1 MSFSEEKRKA
11 IQLYM
16 LEKIRMDD
24 TLFLK
29 KTAEVFSI
37 SETSVRRYVKMCID
51 KKLIEVSNKNQCGY
65 RLVTYEKKWS
75 VSNDGTLEEDQIFYA
90 EILPELKEISKNAK
104 DIWAYTFAEIMNNAI
119 EHSGAEKISSAA
131 KAMGPSHKS
140 SRFTHPSAEQN
151 LRLYPFFNGQKIFT
165 RL

>member
-16 LEKIRMDD
+16 LEKSVWMIH
-24 TLFLK
+24 FSE

-65 RLVTYEKKWS
+65 RLVTYEKNGVS
-75 VSNDGTLEEDQIFYA
+75 VMM
-90 EILPELKEISKNAK
+90 EL
-104 DIWAYTFAEIMNNAI
+104 
-119 EHSGAEKISSAA
+119 
-131 KAMGPSHKS
+131 
-140 SRFTHPSAEQN
+140 
-151 LRLYPFFNGQKIFT
+151 
-165 RL
+165 

>member
-1 MSFSEEKRKA
+1 
-11 IQLYM
+11 
-16 LEKIRMDD
+16 MDD

-75 VSNDGTLEEDQIFYA
+75 VSNDGTLEEDQIFLCRDFTGTEGNFEKCRRYMG
-90 EILPELKEISKNAK
+90 IYIWLKS
-104 DIWAYTFAEIMNNAI
+104 
-119 EHSGAEKISSAA
+119 
-131 KAMGPSHKS
+131 
-140 SRFTHPSAEQN
+140 
-151 LRLYPFFNGQKIFT
+151 
-165 RL
+165 

>member
-1 MSFSEEKRKA
+1 
-11 IQLYM
+11 
-16 LEKIRMDD
+16 MDD

-90 EILPELKEISKNAK
+90 EIFTGTEGN
-104 DIWAYTFAEIMNNAI
+104 F
-119 EHSGAEKISSAA
+119 EKC
-131 KAMGPSHKS
+131 KRYMGI
-140 SRFTHPSAEQN
+140 
-151 LRLYPFFNGQKIFT
+151 YIC
-165 RL
+165 